1 MDNIKQLVAKIED
14 QCTEVYEEIE
24 KAEEKKF
31 TYNVAKNIRKVAQ
44 QIKIDAQNL
53 RIKTTDEFKKTKK

>member
-14 QCTEVYEEIE
+14 QCTEAYEEID

-31 TYNVAKNIRKVAQ
+31 TYNVAKNIRKIAQ
-44 QIKIDAQNL
+44 QIKIDAQEL
-53 RIKTTDEFKKTKK
+53 RVMTTEEFKKTKK